1 MSPGG
6 KDPRRAVRGMM
17 SRVQGNQFEQQ
28 ILNACD
34 ALARRGEAA
43 IDKTPEPMKPLAPPN
58 DYGQFKAC
66 YTKKAEPDFHGTIAG
81 GRAILF
87 EAKSTATGKMEQS
100 RVLKEQGETMD
111 KYTALGAHCFV
122 LATFDGLRAY
132 RVPWEHWKTMR
143 ERWGRK
149 YVTEE
154 NLAPY
159 RVPFTG
165 GFTCDLTRGIPTPD
179 NFDKGPAA
187 PNLEEIL
194 TAFCGLPCDAPV
206 DGEEWRKAYDRL
218 IRLLYSI
225 STLTEQSV
233 ENIVEKLDQI
243 DSQNGEV

>member
-1 MSPGG
+1 MRPGG
-6 KDPRRAVRGMM
+6 KDPRRAVQGVM
-17 SRVQGNQFEQQ
+17 SRLQGNQFEQQ

-34 ALARRGEAA
+34 ALAQRGEAA

-122 LATFDGLRAY
+122 LATFDGVRAY

-143 ERWGRK
+143 ERWGAEIRHRG
-149 YVTEE
+149 EPR
-154 NLAPY
+154 A
-159 RVPFTG
+159 VPRTIRRRIYIRPHQRHPHARQFRQGTG
-165 GFTCDLTRGIPTPD
+165 GPEP
-179 NFDKGPAA
+179 
-187 PNLEEIL
+187 
-194 TAFCGLPCDAPV
+194 
-206 DGEEWRKAYDRL
+206 
-218 IRLLYSI
+218 
-225 STLTEQSV
+225 
-233 ENIVEKLDQI
+233 
-243 DSQNGEV
+243 

>member
-1 MSPGG
+1 
-6 KDPRRAVRGMM
+6 M

-28 ILNACD
+28 VLNACD

-122 LATFDGLRAY
+122 LATFDGVRAY

-143 ERWGRK
+143 ERWGGNTSPRRTSRRTVYHSPEDLHTTSPEAFPRQTISTRDRRPRTLRK
-149 YVTEE
+149 FSPPFAVSPATRRWTER
-154 NLAPY
+154 NGA
-159 RVPFTG
+159 RHTTG
-165 GFTCDLTRGIPTPD
+165 SSGCY
-179 NFDKGPAA
+179 
-187 PNLEEIL
+187 
-194 TAFCGLPCDAPV
+194 TAFQHLPNRMLKTS
-206 DGEEWRKAYDRL
+206 WRNWTR
-218 IRLLYSI
+218 
-225 STLTEQSV
+225 
-233 ENIVEKLDQI
+233 
-243 DSQNGEV
+243 